1 MPEPNLPTQG
11 ASGRTDVTPVR
22 RIGPLIPF
30 ACSYEDDGRRYGVT
44 LYATSWML
52 AEAAIAWMKG
62 GRVDGELIGEVDA

>member
-1 MPEPNLPTQG
+1 VV
-11 ASGRTDVTPVR
+11 DVTPVRRTPVR

-62 GRVDGELIGEVDA
+62 GRVDGEMIGEVDA